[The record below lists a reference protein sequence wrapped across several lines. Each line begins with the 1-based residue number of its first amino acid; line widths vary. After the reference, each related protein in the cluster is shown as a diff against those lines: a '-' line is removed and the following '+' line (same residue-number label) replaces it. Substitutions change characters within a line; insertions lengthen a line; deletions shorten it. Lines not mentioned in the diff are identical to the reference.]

1 MLSLPEGSFKWLGK
15 IEEILTSV
23 GRLDLCVN
31 QFLIEQKNI
40 HKGVKQILI
49 DQFKQ
54 NWHDQLQQSNKG
66 KIYSNFKMTHEF
78 EDYLTQLNRREYLQL
93 FKFRTA
99 NHLLPIEAGRYD
111 GILWKIEHALYITQ
125 TLLVQ
130 KYTIFFIALF
140 STINVKCFC

>member
-1 MLSLPEGSFKWLGK
+1 MLSLPQRSFKWLD
-15 IEEILTSV
+15 EIKEIVTSV
-23 GRLDLCVN
+23 GRLDLWVN

-54 NWHDQLQQSNKG
+54 TWHDKLQQSNKG
-66 KIYSNFKMTHEF
+66 KIYNNFKMSHEF
-78 EDYLTQLNRREYLQL
+78 ENYFTQLTRREYLQL

-99 NHLLPIEAGRYD
+99 NHLLRSRPGVMTV
-111 GILWKIEHALYITQ
+111 LFWKIEHALYVTQ

-130 KYTIFFIALF
+130 KYTIFSTALF
-140 STINVKCFC
+140 SMINVKFSC